1 MKSIRI
7 LFQLFLLVA
16 FLAGIYFIMYNKK
29 DMETLMNKRGAT
41 PEQDETSGCPNLLVR
56 KGNVILLYNTNLPI
70 IENKN
75 PLPFYNLD
83 EYINYL
89 EIQKRNGIS
98 CPVLFLQQE
107 NNVQGQFIY
116 RVRPNPF
123 DLQGGLPTTTNL
135 YKEDTNG
142 MPVPVPVIDANRAN
156 KPYNQNNYAGFDPLG
171 LHIGTYTDLDKIHDS
186 TKLQGESDNPMDTNW
201 GGVSFTQHMIDI
213 GKYEENNITKPVL
226 FQPRGYYDPSIPT
239 GFSQPKDII

>member
-16 FLAGIYFIMYNKK
+16 FLAGIYFIMYNKQN
-29 DMETLMNKRGAT
+29 METLTNKRGAT
-41 PEQDETSGCPNLLVR
+41 PEQDQTSGCPNLLVR
-56 KGNVILLYNTNLPI
+56 KGNIILLYNTNLPI

-89 EIQKRNGIS
+89 EIQRKRGIV

-107 NNVQGQFIY
+107 NDVQGNNVY

-123 DLQGGLPTTTNL
+123 DLGGGLPTTTTL
-135 YKEDTNG
+135 YKEDNKG
-142 MPVPVPVIDANRAN
+142 MPIPVLDASRDNP
-156 KPYNQNNYAGFDPLG
+156 PYNQNIYAGFDPYG
-171 LHIGTYTDLDKIHDS
+171 QHIGEYTELDTIHAS
-186 TKLQGESDNPMDTNW
+186 TELQTQSDNPMDTNW
-201 GGVSFTQHMIDI
+201 GGVLHTQNAIDS
-213 GKYEENNITKPVL
+213 GKYEENNITKPLL
-226 FQPRGYYDPSIPT
+226 FQPRGYYDKTMPT
-239 GFSQPKDII
+239 VFSQPKDIY